1 MKNIIILTV
10 VSILSVCGR
19 LYSQTQQGAW
29 ELSLSGNLGLV
40 SGSSETTGSFGSSKS
55 EQESQGYLSLALR
68 PGYYI
73 IDGLVVEPEI
83 LWTAVENDLPS
94 FSLSGNLAYNFSIP
108 QSHITPFV
116 LVGYGTGN
124 AIPFFQRLIFRSSD
138 KLNISVLNIGAGL
151 KFFVTER
158 IALRTEYRY
167 QRYNQERTY
176 GFGSFSFTTKTTTNF
191 HNVFFGFSIF
201 MP

>member
-1 MKNIIILTV
+1 MKNILAV
-10 VSILSVCGR
+10 VCLVFACESLS
-19 LYSQTQQGAW
+19 SQTQQGTW
-29 ELSLSGNLGLV
+29 ELSLSGNLGSV

-55 EQESQGYLSLALR
+55 ELESQGYLSLALR
-68 PGYYI
+68 PGFYI

-83 LWTAVENDLPS
+83 LWTAVEKDPPS

-124 AIPFFQRLIFRSSD
+124 AIPLFQRLLFRSSD
-138 KLNISVLNIGAGL
+138 KLDISVLNIGAGL
-151 KFFVTER
+151 KFFVAER

-167 QRYNQERTY
+167 QRYSQERT
-176 GFGSFSFTTKTTTNF
+176 FSSGSFNSTTKTIQNF

-201 MP
+201 LP